1 MKKLILLFIT
11 LITFSENRY
20 ISNENMKKI
29 KIYNNKTE
37 RKDKKVVKQ
46 VEKVYEILNVQNIV
60 ENEILKLDGTF
71 DVKIKKVGDKY
82 ILHGEKNNIS
92 KFKYT
97 VYSIDKIKKQII
109 IKMNVVDTSISL
121 FDRLGLDLK
130 LEENKSDNLIGKF
143 LDNKLSLSN
152 LLNLGGSKLGID
164 LEALKQSGDIYI
176 KSFPSITVLD
186 NSEGE
191 IRITDELFFKASEK
205 KLQSSE
211 AGLIFKI
218 KPRIITKGYK
228 EYVELEIY
236 SEISS
241 FKSEK
246 VRSKNILNTKV
257 LVKNKSNT
265 FISSVGRESKSLNI
279 SSPSIPIFST
289 LFRKKNKNKEKR
301 NIYVEIEV
309 EILNE

>member
-1 MKKLILLFIT
+1 MKKLFLFFTLL
-11 LITFSENRY
+11 TFSENRY

-29 KIYNNKTE
+29 KLYNEKKVE
-37 RKDKKVVKQ
+37 RKNKVVKQ
-46 VEKVYEILNVQNIV
+46 AEEVYEILKIQNIS

-71 DVKIKKVGDKY
+71 DVKIKKVGEKY
-82 ILHGEKNNIS
+82 ILSGEKKNIS
-92 KFKYT
+92 KLKLMI
-97 VYSIDKIKKQII
+97 YSIDKIKKQVI
-109 IKMNVVDTSISL
+109 IKMNVIDTSISL
-121 FDRLGLDLK
+121 FDRFGLNLK
-130 LEENKSDNLIGKF
+130 LEENKNDDLVAKF
-143 LDNKLSLSN
+143 LENKLSLSN
-152 LLNLGGSKLGID
+152 LLNLGGSKLGLD
-164 LEALKQSGDIYI
+164 VEALKQSGDMYI
-176 KSFPSITVLD
+176 KSFPSIMVLD

-205 KLQSSE
+205 KIQSSE

-228 EYVELEIY
+228 EFVELEIY
-236 SEISS
+236 SEMSS

-257 LVKNKSNT
+257 LLKNRSNT
-265 FISSVGRESKSLNI
+265 FISTVGRESKSINV

-289 LFRKKNKNKEKR
+289 LFRKKSKNKEKR
-301 NIYVEIEV
+301 NIYVEVEV